1 MSKLEPKRSNSVASQ
16 KENVAMQKIFYSFR
30 FGPGNEASILA
41 RGLRALEKN
50 PKEERGMCLENQSES
65 NLHPRSFA

>member
-1 MSKLEPKRSNSVASQ
+1 MYIYFEKLEPKRSNSVASQ

-41 RGLRALEKN
+41 RGLKALEKTQRK
-50 PKEERGMCLENQSES
+50 KEVCV
-65 NLHPRSFA
+65 